1 MSTQLALLLV
11 GGAATLL
18 FLMLA
23 LVGPRY
29 RARPGTSLAEV
40 AEISQASEIA
50 ADRDRLRAEHA
61 VEVHRLERR
70 MHRLE
75 EVLAEVRIADARSG
89 GPLLVLNSEEFA
101 DRASWEAPLRAELS
115 AALGEAE
122 TARAAREALE
132 RQIADLTLERDRL
145 AAARAAEQAGGLVD
159 SGRVIAERDV
169 AIATLATRTRERDE
183 ALTNLDAVRQEK
195 EVLAKTV
202 ASGRAAGEDSARL
215 AARVSELERVA
226 ADRATL
232 LKRREKDLA
241 AALARAS
248 TAETERSAATARIE
262 TLTAQHQRAEQRAQD
277 LEEALSAVDPA
288 LVAGLRQRVTS
299 LESALETTEQR
310 LEAAQGELDIARI
323 ERVASSTRIE
333 MLERL
338 LAERN
343 ASRAHV
349 GGEGDAGLRA
359 ALDMA
364 QRDLDSARAARAAA
378 EEGRTIAEAEARR
391 LAAELERLGGL
402 AAEAGRLRTEQ
413 REDDMLRRR
422 LNEVAADVVRL
433 ASALGENADKSAPD
447 GRLTAQA
454 KA

>member
-11 GGAATLL
+11 GGAATFL

-29 RARPGTSLAEV
+29 RPRPGTGAAEV
-40 AEISQASEIA
+40 AEVSQASEIA

-75 EVLAEVRIADARSG
+75 EVLAEVRIADARTG
-89 GPLLVLNSEEFA
+89 GPLLVLNSEEF
-101 DRASWEAPLRAELS
+101 DNRANSEAMLRADLQM
-115 AALGEAE
+115 ARAEADI
-122 TARAAREALE
+122 ARAARERLE
-132 RQIADLTLERDRL
+132 QQLSDLTLERDRL
-145 AAARAAEQAGGLVD
+145 AAASAAGQAGD
-159 SGRVIAERDV
+159 RVETARITTERD
-169 AIATLATRTRERDE
+169 AAQAELSTRTRERDE
-183 ALTNLDAVRQEK
+183 ARAALEIARREK
-195 EVLAKTV
+195 DVAV
-202 ASGRAAGEDSARL
+202 ASRGAGEDSAKL
-215 AARVSELERVA
+215 TARIAELERVA

-232 LKRREKDLA
+232 LKRRDRDLA
-241 AALARAS
+241 AAQVR
-248 TAETERSAATARIE
+248 ATAAEAERGAALDRIE
-262 TLTAQHQRAEQRAQD
+262 TLTAQHRAAEQRARD

-288 LVAGLRQRVTS
+288 LVAGLRQRVAT
-299 LESALETTEQR
+299 LEGSLETTEQR
-310 LEAAQGELDIARI
+310 LEAAEGELDIVRI
-323 ERVASSTRIE
+323 ERAASATRIE

-343 ASRAHV
+343 AARTHGA
-349 GGEGDAGLRA
+349 GEGDASLRA
-359 ALDMA
+359 SLDLA

-378 EEGRTIAEAEARR
+378 EEARIVAEAEARR
-391 LAAELERLGGL
+391 LSGEVERLGGL

-433 ASALGENADKSAPD
+433 ASALGESGDKSMPD
-447 GRLTAQA
+447 GRLKVQA